1 MLDRFEHFSISIF
14 NISHYW
20 NKIAS
25 GEMKQHGLRGG
36 YALYLIVLS
45 RCDGNITAAKL
56 AELCQRDKGDVSRA
70 ISTFQK
76 KGILEPYGQNRYRA
90 PLILTAEGR
99 EIADQLAT
107 KASGLLELAGKG
119 LNEEMRDNLYP
130 SLDLIAKN
138 MKQIS
143 EEGML

>member
-1 MLDRFEHFSISIF
+1 MIDRFERFSISIF

-20 NKIAS
+20 NKIAA
-25 GEMKQHGLRGG
+25 EVMKKHGLRGG

-45 RCDGNITAAKL
+45 RCDENITAAKL

-70 ISTFQK
+70 ISTIQK
-76 KGILEPYGQNRYRA
+76 KGILKPYGQNRYRA

-99 EIADQLAT
+99 EIADQLSA

-119 LNEEMRDNLYP
+119 LSGEMRENIYP

-143 EEGML
+143 EEGMI